1 MSALPSATST
11 PSSVRASCSQQEW
24 DARVDLAAAYRLAA
38 QYGWHDLLGT
48 HFSLRVP
55 GEPDHYLVNP
65 AGYFFEEITASS
77 LVKIDLDG
85 NQLSPS
91 PNGVNPAAD
100 EIHGALYTARPDIQ
114 AIMHLHSVAGT
125 AVGAQEGGLLPISQN
140 AMLLLN
146 RVRYY
151 DYRGSRLPSEEW
163 TRMAEQLGDGSV
175 LFMRNHG
182 TLAAGRSI
190 GEAFAL
196 IARTERACGIQ
207 VAALAGGLKLHD
219 VDAEVVR
226 ASIERGR
233 TIYSDRH
240 WSPKAKHEWAAF
252 RRKADR
258 DFPGYNA

>member
-1 MSALPSATST
+1 MSHTHSARLAPINQPTVS
-11 PSSVRASCSQQEW
+11 ADEW
-24 DARVDLAAAYRLAA
+24 AARVDLAAAYRLAA
-38 QYGWHDLLGT
+38 QFGWHDLLGT

-65 AGYFFEEITASS
+65 AGAFFEEITASS

-85 NQLSPS
+85 NLLSAS
-91 PNGVNPAAD
+91 PKGVNPAAD
-100 EIHGALYTARPDIQ
+100 EIHSALYRARPDIQ
-114 AIMHLHSVAGT
+114 AIMHLHSIAGT
-125 AVGAQEGGLLPISQN
+125 AVGAQADGLLPLSQN

-163 TRMAEQLGDGSV
+163 TRMAEQLADGSV

-182 TLAAGRSI
+182 TLTAGRTI

-196 IARTERACGIQ
+196 TARVERACSIQ
-207 VAALAGGLKLHD
+207 VAALAGGARLHD
-219 VDAEVVR
+219 TDPKVVAE
-226 ASIERGR
+226 SIERGR
-233 TIYSDRH
+233 TIYTERH
-240 WSPKAKHEWAAF
+240 WSPGARHEWAAF

-258 DFPGYNA
+258 DHPGYDA

>member
-1 MSALPSATST
+1 MTHAQIKTIASPS
-11 PSSVRASCSQQEW
+11 RASYSAEEW
-24 DARVDLAAAYRLAA
+24 EARVDLAAAYRLAG
-38 QYGWHDLLGT
+38 QFGWHDLLGT
-48 HFSLRVP
+48 HFSLRIP
-55 GEPDHYLVNP
+55 GEPNHYLVNP
-65 AGYFFEEITASS
+65 SGYFFEEITASS
-77 LVKIDLDG
+77 LVKIDLEG
-85 NQLSPS
+85 NLLSPS

-100 EIHGALYTARPDIQ
+100 EIHSAIYQARPDIQ

-125 AVGAQEGGLLPISQN
+125 AVGAQEDGLLPISQN

-163 TRMAEQLGDGSV
+163 TKMAQALGDGTA

-182 TLAAGRSI
+182 TLAAGSSI

-196 IARTERACGIQ
+196 IARIERACSIQ
-207 VAALAGGLKLHD
+207 VAALAGGAKLRD
-219 VDAEVVR
+219 VDPVVVEQ
-226 ASIERGR
+226 SIERGR
-233 TIYSDRH
+233 TIYTDRH

-258 DFPGYNA
+258 DHPGYDA